1 MEQETAKINQ
11 NFLISVVKYGM
22 MELNQ
27 NVLVQVYTLRGFD
40 TKILSKYPEFAKS
53 GKPPSN

>member
-27 NVLVQVYTLRGFD
+27 NVP
-40 TKILSKYPEFAKS
+40 I
-53 GKPPSN
+53 

>member
-22 MELNQ
+22 TELNQ
-27 NVLVQVYTLRGFD
+27 NVLLQVYIPNWLKVVNPHQIRIMY
-40 TKILSKYPEFAKS
+40 ILHLIM
-53 GKPPSN
+53 N